1 MTKLVG
7 IDLGTTFSAI
17 SYLNSAGK
25 PEIIPN
31 SEGERITPSIAWFPK
46 DQKGKIIVG
55 KEAEKALLREPERV
69 VTGVKRIMGT
79 DEKITI
85 DKKDYSPQQISSLI
99 IKKLVNDATQKIGKI
114 DQAVITIPAHFSEEA
129 RKATIK
135 AGEEAGLKIEHIIN
149 EPSAA
154 ALFYTNESENNDDG
168 LILVYDLG
176 GGTFDVS
183 IVDVKISKKKV
194 DVRTSQGDQLLGG
207 HDFTDKIIE
216 IFNEAYKKKY
226 NVNLVDKKNKLTYKK
241 FFSIAEEA
249 KKTLSKLDK
258 TSVELNGSKG
268 SLNVEVSK
276 KEFENSISTL
286 LIRTEL
292 LIDGALK
299 DLKIKENSI
308 DDIILVGGSTRINA
322 VQNLI
327 KKKFNKQPKI
337 ALNVDEAVSLGAA
350 IYAGFMAPDAKL
362 NKEQKEKVKEIN
374 FEDVTNHH
382 FGTISVGVSEE
393 KGKAVLENDIII
405 EKNTKLPCK
414 ETKSYQTIHDGQ
426 TGVDIKVTQST
437 HKEKDPDLVT
447 VIYETKLSLP
457 EGRPSGQKIDA
468 TYSYDENQ
476 VMHVEFTDIASGKKI
491 ESKLEIK
498 GIDDDDPIDG
508 FIVE

>member
-1 MTKLVG
+1 MSKIVG

-31 SEGERITPSIAWFPK
+31 SEGERVTPSIAWFPK

-55 KEAEKALLREPERV
+55 KEAEKALVREPERV
-69 VTGVKRIMGT
+69 ISGVKRIMGT
-79 DEKITI
+79 DEKITV
-85 DKKDYSPQQISSLI
+85 DNRNYSPQQISSLI
-99 IKKLVNDATQKIGKI
+99 IKKLVNDASQKIGKI

-176 GGTFDVS
+176 GGTFDVT

-194 DVRTSQGDQLLGG
+194 DVKTSQGDQLLGG

-216 IFNEAYKKKY
+216 IFNNAYKKKY
-226 NVNLVDKKNKLTYKK
+226 KVDLVDKKNKLTYKK

-268 SLNVEVSK
+268 PLNVEVTR

-286 LIRTEL
+286 LVRTEL

-299 DLKIKENSI
+299 DLKIKENDI
-308 DDIILVGGSTRINA
+308 DDIILVGGSTRINL
-322 VQNLI
+322 VQDLI
-327 KKKFNKQPKI
+327 KKKFSKQPKI

-350 IYAGFMAPDAKL
+350 IYAGFMAPDKNL

-374 FEDVTNHH
+374 FKDVTNHH
-382 FGTISVGVSEE
+382 FGTIKLGESEE
-393 KGKAVLENDIII
+393 KGVGLENDIII

-414 ETKSYQTIHDGQ
+414 ETKSYETIHEGQ
-426 TGVDIKVTQST
+426 TVVDIKVTQST

-447 VIYETKLSLP
+447 VIYETKISLP
-457 EGRPSGQKIDA
+457 EGRPAGQKIDA

-476 VMHVEFTDIASGKKI
+476 VMHVEFTDIASGKKV

-498 GIDDDDPIDG
+498 GIDDDDPVND